1 MLVLLERN
9 MKKNKIWLFIGVV
22 ILIPIL
28 LNLFLM
34 IECFPVIQAGTTPA
48 LWLSFWGSYIG
59 SLISASIACY
69 VLYVNRKD
77 QFSALS
83 YELERKSIE
92 DNLSYAVNYIS
103 IYNTNDIKQIYN
115 IWRLNNDH
123 VLCRERIKVLLDNAF
138 FYYESFMIRFQTKLL
153 SSESFFVNQ
162 DRNYRKYVTLL
173 QDIQALFSLDNSHW
187 KSAKAIK
194 DNMGEGWCVSSD
206 FICVLN
212 ECVEG
217 DNVFNKLL
225 ERNNIS
231 QKEVEREVRTFFDI
245 ERDKLQNKLKKAQQ
259 W

>member
-1 MLVLLERN
+1 MTILLESI
-9 MKKNKIWLFIGVV
+9 MKKNKIWLFIGVI
-22 ILIPIL
+22 ILIPVL
-28 LNLFLM
+28 LNFFLM
-34 IECFPVIQAGTTPA
+34 MECLPVIQAGTTPA

-59 SLISASIACY
+59 SIISALIAFY
-69 VLYVNRKD
+69 VLYINRKD
-77 QFSALS
+77 QFATLS

-103 IYNTNDIKQIYN
+103 IFNTNDINHVYN
-115 IWRLNNDH
+115 IWRRSNDH
-123 VLCRERIKVLLDNAF
+123 ALCREKVKVLLDYAF
-138 FYYESFMIRFQTKLL
+138 FHYESFMIRFQTKLL

-162 DRNYRKYVTLL
+162 GRNYSKYVTFL
-173 QDIQALFSLDNSHW
+173 QDIQVLFSLDNSHW

-194 DNMGEGWCVSSD
+194 DNMGDGWSVSSD

-231 QKEVEREVRTFFDI
+231 QKEVEREVRTFFDE
-245 ERDKLQNKLKKAQQ
+245 ERDKLQKILEKAQQ
-259 W
+259 